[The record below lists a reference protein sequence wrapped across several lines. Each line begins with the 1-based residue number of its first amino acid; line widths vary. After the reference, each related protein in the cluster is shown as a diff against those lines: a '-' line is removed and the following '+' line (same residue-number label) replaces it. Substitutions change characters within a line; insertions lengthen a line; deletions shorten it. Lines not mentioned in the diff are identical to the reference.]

1 MALAQGRHLDRIVAD
16 ERRLD
21 ELLLAVLAEDGVDE
35 LAFAHRLVDF
45 DTQPPARF
53 AQLFLGLAGDVVAGL
68 FADGFGHRHAAER
81 RLERDGLAV
90 DRKVGRPVG
99 GQRHM
104 FEHLLGELHHPQV
117 VLVGDVD
124 LHAGEFGVV
133 RAVHALVAEV
143 LAELVDPFETAY
155 DEFFEVELRGDAKV
169 EVDVERVV
177 VRDERPRR
185 GAARNGL
192 QNRRFDFEIPL
203 RVEELAHG
211 RHDLRALDE
220 DFAHLRVDRQIDIT
234 LAVAYFGV
242 GEGVERLPV
251 LLLDYR
257 QRPQR
262 LGDDGQPPA
271 VYRRF
276 ARLGD
281 EGEALDPHEITDVE
295 QFLEDGVVERR
306 VTLGADVVAADVDL
320 DAARVIL
327 QFEERDAAH
336 DAARHDAAGDAHV
349 GEIPL
354 RLVVSVEN
362 FPCRGRD
369 VEACGGVGVD
379 AQFPQCGQRLAAQL
393 LLFAEFDCHILFRF
407 CFTCY

>member
-45 DTQPPARF
+45 DAQPPARF
-53 AQLFLGLAGDVVAGL
+53 AQLLLGLAGDVVAGL

-177 VRDERPRR
+177 VRDERPCR
-185 GAARNGL
+185 GTARNGL

-220 DFAHLRVDRQIDIT
+220 DFAHLRIDRQIDIT
-234 LAVAYFGV
+234 LAVAHFGV
-242 GEGVERLPV
+242 GEGVEMSA
-251 LLLDYR
+251 
-257 QRPQR
+257 RPS
-262 LGDDGQPPA
+262 P
-271 VYRRF
+271 
-276 ARLGD
+276 
-281 EGEALDPHEITDVE
+281 
-295 QFLEDGVVERR
+295 
-306 VTLGADVVAADVDL
+306 
-320 DAARVIL
+320 
-327 QFEERDAAH
+327 
-336 DAARHDAAGDAHV
+336 
-349 GEIPL
+349 
-354 RLVVSVEN
+354 
-362 FPCRGRD
+362 
-369 VEACGGVGVD
+369 
-379 AQFPQCGQRLAAQL
+379 
-393 LLFAEFDCHILFRF
+393 
-407 CFTCY
+407 